1 MIDQFFLAAVSS
13 DVFTGVLSTLS
24 ASSSSSSDDS
34 VYLLLLGPVAGI
46 AFYTRTYLRYRNTD
60 KRDVFERR
68 TAAELS
74 DLRGYDQLSGSIKG
88 TKDPHISRRNSNEPL
103 KRLGPGTTVRDLTL
117 PE

>member
-1 MIDQFFLAAVSS
+1 MIDQFFLAAAGSEVFSSVSAM
-13 DVFTGVLSTLS
+13 L
-24 ASSSSSSDDS
+24 ASSSSSSDDR
-34 VYLLLLGPVAGI
+34 VYLLLLGPAAGI

-117 PE
+117 SE